1 MNTGAFVVGTFI
13 IAVLMVVFSFAQ
25 DDGDGRVKLLLL
37 SMVIGVIFGWVTS
50 NWINGEVQHLTA
62 RISYVTRD

>member
-25 DDGDGRVKLLLL
+25 DDGEGRV
-37 SMVIGVIFGWVTS
+37 
-50 NWINGEVQHLTA
+50 
-62 RISYVTRD
+62 